1 MPSVPITVKP
11 SVVNSEK
18 TSSRLRAA
26 NVSNACRR
34 SADTSLVVAAV
45 KPRERVISESS
56 PKSTLS
62 TWPTHAGR
70 LLHVTTCTTAS
81 STLASAVGCREGCK

>member
-45 KPRERVISESS
+45 AASEHLRVLAEEHALDLADARRQAAPR
-56 PKSTLS
+56 
-62 TWPTHAGR
+62 HD
-70 LLHVTTCTTAS
+70 LHHRS